1 MNCSS
6 SARPRG
12 DPPLFLDGDL
22 VDELATVEVGLEA
35 ARVSSSTQAV
45 TGRVQIA
52 DGHTWMRVLAGIVEE
67 LGIVGYKEFHRVGQ
81 RVRYHIS
88 VFDRDTADM
97 IGIVDGR
104 RITSLRTASTAALCF
119 EHADDSRPK
128 KLAVIGSGEEAKEGL
143 RAVAAVS
150 TLAEVAVFSPTR
162 ANREAFC
169 DVLGPVAGVPV
180 YPVDSVDAALTGAQ
194 QAYVATSSAGPAFLE
209 ARQVA
214 HLEMLAGIGSTRP
227 NQRELVGDVF
237 AAASQVVFDCEDARH
252 EPGDV
257 IDAVERFGFDPD
269 GAVLLKDWLESP
281 HEPAGEGPL
290 VFKSIGT
297 VEQDL
302 ALAHRLLVAAQ
313 EQELG
318 IPAPEIGTLRIMR
331 DPEAERSGAS
341 DGAAP

>member
-1 MNCSS
+1 MT
-6 SARPRG
+6 ALTH
-12 DPPLFLDGDL
+12 PPVFLDGDL

-35 ARVSSSTQAV
+35 ARVSASTQAV

-119 EHADDSRPK
+119 EHADDGCPK
-128 KLAVIGSGEEAKEGL
+128 KLAVIGSGEEATEGL

-150 TLAEVAVFSPTR
+150 TLAEVAVFSPTS
-162 ANREAFC
+162 ANRETFC
-169 DVLGPVAGVPV
+169 EVHGPALGVQI
-180 YPVDSVDAALTGAQ
+180 YPVGSVEAALEGAQ
-194 QAYVATSSAGPAFLE
+194 QAYVATSSAGPAFLD
-209 ARQVA
+209 AGQVA
-214 HLEMLAGIGSTRP
+214 HLQLLAGIGSTRP

-237 AAASQVVFDCEDARH
+237 SEASEVVFDCADARH

-257 IDAVERFGFDPD
+257 IDAVERFGFDPSE
-269 GAVLLKDWLESP
+269 AVLLKDWLATP
-281 HEPAGEGPL
+281 YRPAGTGPL

-302 ALAHRLLVAAQ
+302 ALAHRLLMAAH
-313 EQELG
+313 EHRLG

-341 DGAAP
+341 DEAAP

>member
-1 MNCSS
+1 MTG
-6 SARPRG
+6 ATK
-12 DPPLFLDGDL
+12 PPLFLDGDL
-22 VDELATVEVGLEA
+22 VDTLASVEVGLEA
-35 ARVSSSTQAV
+35 ARISARTAAV
-45 TGRVQIA
+45 TGRVQIG
-52 DGHTWMRVLAGIVEE
+52 DGHTWMRVLAGILPEI
-67 LGIVGYKEFHRVGQ
+67 GIVGYKEFHRVGQ
-81 RVRYHIS
+81 RVRYHVS

-104 RITSLRTASTAALCF
+104 RITSLRTASTAALAF
-119 EHADDSRPK
+119 EHADDGRGK

-150 TLAEVAVFSPTR
+150 TLSEVSVFSPTR

-169 DVLGPVAGVPV
+169 RTLGPVAGVPV
-180 YPVDSVDAALTGAQ
+180 YPVDSVDAALAGAQ

-209 ARQVA
+209 AGQVA

-227 NQRELVGDVF
+227 DQRELVGDVF
-237 AAASQVVFDCEDARH
+237 TAASRVVFDCADARH

-257 IDAVERFGFDPD
+257 IDAIERFGFDPD
-269 GAVLLKDWLESP
+269 TAVLLKDWLESP
-281 HEPAGEGPL
+281 YERAGEGPL

-302 ALAHRLLVAAQ
+302 ALAHRLLVAAHENQ
-313 EQELG
+313 LG

-331 DPEAERSGAS
+331 D
-341 DGAAP
+341 

>member
-1 MNCSS
+1 MT
-6 SARPRG
+6 APR
-12 DPPLFLDGDL
+12 PPLFLDGDL
-22 VDELATVEVGLEA
+22 VDALATVEVGLEA
-35 ARVSSSTQAV
+35 ARVSAGAAAV

-52 DGHTWMRVLAGIVEE
+52 DERTWMRVLAGILPE

-81 RVRYHIS
+81 RVRYHVS

-97 IGIVDGR
+97 IGVVDGR
-104 RITSLRTASTAALCF
+104 RITSLRTASTAALAF
-119 EHADDSRPK
+119 EHVDDGRPK

-150 TLAEVAVFSPTR
+150 TLAEVAVFSPTQ

-169 DVLGPVAGVPV
+169 DLLGPVAGVSVHPA
-180 YPVDSVDAALTGAQ
+180 DSVEAALADAQ

-214 HLEMLAGIGSTRP
+214 HLQLLAGIGSTRP
-227 NQRELVGDVF
+227 DQRELVGDVF
-237 AAASQVVFDCEDARH
+237 AEASQVVFDCTDARH

-257 IDAVERFGFDPD
+257 IDAVERFGFDAD
-269 GAVLLKDWLESP
+269 RAVLLKDWLLSP
-281 HEPAGEGPL
+281 YDPARDGPL

-302 ALAHRLLVAAQ
+302 ALAHRLLVAAR
-313 EQELG
+313 EQGLG

-331 DPEAERSGAS
+331 DPEAERKG
-341 DGAAP
+341 PRE

>member
-1 MNCSS
+1 MTAP
-6 SARPRG
+6 AR
-12 DPPLFLDGDL
+12 PPLFLDGDL
-22 VDELATVEVGLEA
+22 VDALASVEVGLEA
-35 ARVSSSTQAV
+35 ARISARTAAV

-52 DGHTWMRVLAGIVEE
+52 DDRTWMRVLAGILPE
-67 LGIVGYKEFHRVGQ
+67 LGIVGYKEFHRVGR

-97 IGIVDGR
+97 IGVVDGR
-104 RITSLRTASTAALCF
+104 RVTSLRTASTAALAF
-119 EHADDSRPK
+119 EHVDDGRPK

-169 DVLGPVAGVPV
+169 EALGPAAGVPV
-180 YPVDSVDAALTGAQ
+180 HPVGSVGAALAGAQ
-194 QAYVATSSAGPAFLE
+194 QAYVATSSVGPAFLE
-209 ARQVA
+209 AGQIA

-227 NQRELVGDVF
+227 DQRELVGDVF
-237 AAASQVVFDCEDARH
+237 AAASQVVLDCADARH

-269 GAVLLKDWLESP
+269 RAVLLRDWLESP
-281 HEPAGEGPL
+281 YEQAGEGPL

-302 ALAHRLLVAAQ
+302 ALAYGLLSAAH
-313 EQELG
+313 ERGLG

-331 DPEAERSGAS
+331 D
-341 DGAAP
+341 

>member
-1 MNCSS
+1 MTAPTN
-6 SARPRG
+6 R
-12 DPPLFLDGDL
+12 PLFLDGDL
-22 VDELATVEVGLEA
+22 VDALASVEVGLEA
-35 ARVSSSTQAV
+35 ARISVGADAV

-52 DGHTWMRVLAGIVEE
+52 DDRTWMRVLTGILPE

-104 RITSLRTASTAALCF
+104 RITSLRTASTAALSF
-119 EHADDSRPK
+119 EHVDDGRPR

-180 YPVDSVDAALTGAQ
+180 YPVDSVDAALAGAQ
-194 QAYVATSSAGPAFLE
+194 QAYIATSSAGPAFLE
-209 ARQVA
+209 AGQVA

-237 AAASQVVFDCEDARH
+237 AGASQVVFDCEDARH

-269 GAVLLKDWLESP
+269 GAVLLRDWLESP
-281 HEPAGEGPL
+281 YEPSGEGPL

-302 ALAHRLLVAAQ
+302 ALAYRLLVAAH
-313 EQELG
+313 EKGLG
-318 IPAPEIGTLRIMR
+318 IPAPEIGSLRIMR
-331 DPEAERSGAS
+331 DPEAERSAEQK
-341 DGAAP
+341 AARG

>member
-1 MNCSS
+1 MTAPTNL
-6 SARPRG
+6 
-12 DPPLFLDGDL
+12 PLFLDGDL
-22 VDELATVEVGLEA
+22 VDALASVEVGLEA
-35 ARVSSSTQAV
+35 ARISVGADAV

-52 DGHTWMRVLAGIVEE
+52 DDRTWMRVLTGILPE

-104 RITSLRTASTAALCF
+104 RITSLRTASTAALSF
-119 EHADDSRPK
+119 EHVDDGRPR

-169 DVLGPVAGVPV
+169 DILGPVAGVPV

-237 AAASQVVFDCEDARH
+237 SAASQVVFDCEDARH

-257 IDAVERFGFDPD
+257 IDAGERFGFDPD
-269 GAVLLKDWLESP
+269 GAVLLRDWLESP
-281 HEPAGEGPL
+281 YQRTGEGPL

-302 ALAHRLLVAAQ
+302 ALAHRLLVAAH
-313 EQELG
+313 ERGLG
-318 IPAPEIGTLRIMR
+318 IPAPEIGSLRIMR
-331 DPEAERSGAS
+331 DPEAERSAAS
-341 DGAAP
+341 EGAAS

>member
-1 MNCSS
+1 MT
-6 SARPRG
+6 ALG
-12 DPPLFLDGDL
+12 GPPLLLDGDL
-22 VDELATVEVGLEA
+22 VDALASVEVGMDA
-35 ARVSSSTQAV
+35 ARVSVGAAAV

-52 DGHTWMRVLAGIVEE
+52 DDRTWMRVLAGILPE
-67 LGIVGYKEFHRVGQ
+67 LGIVGYKEFHRVGK

-104 RITSLRTASTAALCF
+104 RITSLRTASTAALSF
-119 EHADDSRPK
+119 EHVDDGRAT

-150 TLAEVAVFSPTR
+150 TLAEVAVFSPTP

-169 DVLGPVAGVPV
+169 DALGPVAGVPV
-180 YPVDSVDAALTGAQ
+180 YPVDSVDAALTDAQ
-194 QAYVATSSAGPAFLE
+194 QAYVATSSVGPAFLE
-209 ARQVA
+209 AGQVA

-237 AAASQVVFDCEDARH
+237 AAASEVVFDCADARH

-269 GAVLLKDWLESP
+269 GAVLLRDWLESP
-281 HEPAGEGPL
+281 YERGGEGPL

-302 ALAHRLLVAAQ
+302 ALAHRLLVAAHERQ
-313 EQELG
+313 LG
-318 IPAPEIGTLRIMR
+318 IPAPEIGSLRIMR
-331 DPEAERSGAS
+331 D
-341 DGAAP
+341 